1 MKHLNKKNGV
11 IRNNLFILKIIF
23 STTPVYAISFILF
36 GVISGCIQF
45 INSVYFIRTITN
57 QVQAKESLNKI
68 VTTLIIFALM
78 NVAYLI
84 LSNVCNFLMT
94 PLAKI
99 KLEKH
104 VQVTLLHKAVSIGVS
119 AFDDPNFYDGY
130 ILSMT
135 SMDKKIYAV
144 LETLSNLLKSIVTTV
159 LTINLIFIIDPFCFI
174 LVIAS
179 MVISV
184 FGGKKLNALL
194 FKRKNEM
201 LVYDRKMDYTDR
213 LFYLSDYAKEIRMND
228 ISGMLIDDYKKA
240 VDDIRGI
247 ISKYSTPI
255 VIFSHLEDMSTL
267 FFDVL
272 YVTSLVLRL
281 VLKGLISVGDFVSMI
296 NSAWT
301 LSNNVREIARL
312 VNEFNDYSI
321 YIDKFRTF
329 SSITDEN
336 SGDKLLT
343 ENTGMLS
350 FNNVWFHYPN
360 ETKDVL
366 QGITLAIK
374 PHEKIALVGYNGSGK
389 STLIKLLLRLYNPQR
404 GVVEANGLNVTEY
417 SLQSYRAEFGVVS
430 QDFNMYEV
438 SLAENVAM
446 GELTRSQYGLVRD
459 TISTVRLFP
468 ETEQED
474 LLSRRIG
481 KEFDEN
487 GYILSG
493 GERQKVA
500 LARVI
505 YSSRDCIVLD
515 EPSAALDPESEYYFN
530 KLISEKLSD
539 KTIIIISHRLSTTRM
554 MDKVFMMESGQIIE
568 SGTHKVLM
576 NLNGKYAEMYRV
588 QAQRYGVSE

>member
-1 MKHLNKKNGV
+1 
-11 IRNNLFILKIIF
+11 
-23 STTPVYAISFILF
+23 
-36 GVISGCIQF
+36 
-45 INSVYFIRTITN
+45 
-57 QVQAKESLNKI
+57 
-68 VTTLIIFALM
+68 
-78 NVAYLI
+78 
-84 LSNVCNFLMT
+84 
-94 PLAKI
+94 
-99 KLEKH
+99 
-104 VQVTLLHKAVSIGVS
+104 
-119 AFDDPNFYDGY
+119 
-130 ILSMT
+130 
-135 SMDKKIYAV
+135 
-144 LETLSNLLKSIVTTV
+144 
-159 LTINLIFIIDPFCFI
+159 
-174 LVIAS
+174 
-179 MVISV
+179 V

-389 STLIKLLLRLYNPQR
+389 STLIKLLLRLYDPQR

-530 KLISEKLSD
+530 KLISEQLSD

-568 SGTHKVLM
+568 SGTHKELM

-588 QAQRYGVSE
+588 QAQRYGVLE